1 MKGLLKVYLGLLM
14 VILNLLKVFGV
25 SLERF
30 LKIRSQNCALFVLLI
45 AAPLYHSLILI
56 FKSNFYV
63 LTKTHRRQKE
73 ALTKLI

>member
-1 MKGLLKVYLGLLM
+1 M

-30 LKIRSQNCALFVLLI
+30 LKSLAQNCAQFVLPI

-63 LTKTHRRQKE
+63 LTKTSHPQKE
-73 ALTKLI
+73 ALTDLI